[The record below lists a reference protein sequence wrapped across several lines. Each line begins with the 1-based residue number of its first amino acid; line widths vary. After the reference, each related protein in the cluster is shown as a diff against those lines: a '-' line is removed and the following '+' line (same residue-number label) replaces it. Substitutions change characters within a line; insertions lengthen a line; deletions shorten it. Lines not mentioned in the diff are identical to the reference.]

1 LVRNFWQDYS
11 PDDNLDG
18 PTDYESEEFYKI
30 NESKNPALL
39 RLDREGLEIFK
50 SVNGSVMRN
59 IMNDDEAAS
68 YSAISQYLDQELA
81 SQPACPGDGNGD
93 GLVDTK
99 DLRQYTALVRTWSG
113 SSVFDFNHDALTD
126 INDRAIILAN
136 IGKQCAANP

>member
-1 LVRNFWQDYS
+1 
-11 PDDNLDG
+11 
-18 PTDYESEEFYKI
+18 
-30 NESKNPALL
+30 
-39 RLDREGLEIFK
+39 
-50 SVNGSVMRN
+50 
-59 IMNDDEAAS
+59 MNDAEAAS